1 MAFWRGNGVNVLKVA
16 PETALKFLIFD
27 QAKRRISELRGHT
40 SISMSDRFLGAASA
54 GAISQTIVYPLEVV
68 KVRFSLTR
76 FWPFDPSFL
85 SFPAIRSIAR
95 FHVQTRL
102 TAATKGQY
110 RGLWHCASKLVQ
122 TNGLRAFY
130 RGYLRPGVDF
140 GRVIA
145 HNCSCCFLRKGSPP
159 I

>member
-68 KVRFSLTR
+68 K
-76 FWPFDPSFL
+76 
-85 SFPAIRSIAR
+85 
-95 FHVQTRL
+95 TRL